1 MNHHP
6 QQYMIFANEIH
17 QACKGAGTDELRIL
31 NVMTQCSMEDLQQV
45 IRAYFVSFG
54 QPISRLLKKET
65 SGKFRDII
73 MGSFE
78 GRYQYWARKI
88 REAIKGVGTDEKA
101 LIELVL
107 MGNTDDWLSI
117 REEYF
122 KAYTRNVM
130 DDISDD
136 IAKNA
141 EWAKL
146 LRGWIFQMRYS
157 RSQPERDAEELYKA
171 AKGAGTDADTFV
183 RLLCSSTHEE
193 FAQIARIYQEKYNKS
208 LRQTIIKEFSGKS
221 EKAFLLAHD
230 YMLSPAKG
238 CCCIINDSIK
248 GFGSRDKSLVD
259 VTVLF
264 RDRYSS
270 EVPQAYEDFGNLAK
284 DIKGDCSGKYEKALL
299 VLWKAQ

>member
-31 NVMTQCSMEDLQQV
+31 NVLTQCSMEDLQQV
-45 IRAYFVSFG
+45 FRAYYVSFG

-65 SGKFRDII
+65 GGKFRDIVL
-73 MGSFE
+73 GSFE

-88 REAIKGVGTDEKA
+88 REAIKGISTDEKS

-107 MGNTDDWLSI
+107 MGNADDWLSI

-141 EWAKL
+141 DWSKL
-146 LRGWIFQMRYS
+146 LRGWIFQMRYF
-157 RSQPERDAEELYKA
+157 RSQPERDAEELYSA
-171 AKGAGTDADTFV
+171 VKGAGTDADTFV
-183 RLLCSSTHEE
+183 RILCSTTHEE
-193 FAQIARIYQEKYNKS
+193 FAQIVRIYQEKYNRS
-208 LRQTIIKEFSGKS
+208 LRETITKEFTGKS

-238 CCCIINDSIK
+238 CSYIINESFK
-248 GFGSRDKSLVD
+248 GFGSCDKSLVD
-259 VTVLF
+259 TTVLF
-264 RDRYSS
+264 RDRYSA
-270 EVPQAYEDFGNLAK
+270 EVQHAYEDFGNLAK
-284 DIKGDCSGKYEKALL
+284 DIKKDTSKKYEKALL
-299 VLWKAQ
+299 LLWKAQ